1 MLLLAIALLTAG
13 DHSIDLSY
21 GGIAR
26 SYIVHMPPGA
36 TTPRPVI
43 INFHG
48 GGSTGAAQQKYTQMD
63 LVADREHFI
72 VVYPNGTGRG
82 RFLVWNAGTCCG
94 AAPAKRIDDVGF
106 IRALIA
112 DLEKRTPIDRSRI
125 YATGLSNGAMMSY
138 RMAAEAPDL
147 VAAIAPVSGSM
158 VLASF
163 HPTLPVPV
171 MHFHSVDDP
180 RALYNGG
187 LGPPFPMTTTRVFHP
202 PVEEQLAKWIA
213 HDGCRSTPKIEKRL
227 AGEGT
232 TATKLV
238 YAPCTSGAAVVFW
251 KMSGSGHVWPGKD
264 AVPAAARILGKPMHL
279 IDANEEIW
287 SFFKV
292 QAARGTISDS
302 SSQHEIQNQIF
313 RSSVRMHPQTV
324 FMSHLRPPRR

>member
-13 DHSIDLSY
+13 DHSIDLPY

-26 SYIVHMPPGA
+26 SYIVHVPPGA
-36 TTPRPVI
+36 ATPRPVV

-48 GGSTGAAQQKYTQMD
+48 GGSNAESQQRYTQMD
-63 LVADREHFI
+63 GVADREHFI

-82 RFLVWNAGTCCG
+82 KFLVWNAGTCCG
-94 AAPAKRIDDVGF
+94 TAPAKRIDDVGF
-106 IRALIA
+106 VRAVIA
-112 DLEKRTPIDRSRI
+112 DLEKRVPIDRSRI

-138 RMAAEAPDL
+138 RMGAEAADL

-158 VLASF
+158 VLVNF

-187 LGPPFPMTTTRVFHP
+187 LGPPFPMTTTRVLHP

-213 HDGCRSTPKIEKRL
+213 HNGCPSTPKIEKRL
-227 AGEGT
+227 AGDGN

-238 YAPCTSGAAVVFW
+238 YAPCTSGASVILW

-264 AVPAAARILGKPMHL
+264 PVAAGAGRVLGKATHL

-287 SFFKV
+287 AFFKG
-292 QAARGTISDS
+292 AAQRA
-302 SSQHEIQNQIF
+302 H
-313 RSSVRMHPQTV
+313 
-324 FMSHLRPPRR
+324 

>member
-1 MLLLAIALLTAG
+1 MYILLVIIGLIGDQRIEISHAG
-13 DHSIDLSY
+13 LQ
-21 GGIAR
+21 R
-26 SYIVHMPPGA
+26 SYVVHIPPAA

-63 LVADREHFI
+63 RVADREHFI

-106 IRALIA
+106 VRAVIA
-112 DLEKRTPIDRSRI
+112 DLEKRVPIDRTRI

-158 VLASF
+158 VLVDF

-187 LGPPFPMTTTRVFHP
+187 LGPPFPMTRTRVFHP

-213 HDGCRSTPKIEKRL
+213 HNGCPSAPKIEKRL
-227 AGEGT
+227 TGDGN

-238 YAPCTSGAAVVFW
+238 YAPCKSGAPVVFW

-264 AVPAAARILGKPMHL
+264 AMPAAARILGKATHL
-279 IDANEEIW
+279 IDANEEMW
-287 SFFKV
+287 AFF
-292 QAARGTISDS
+292 RGATRA
-302 SSQHEIQNQIF
+302 H
-313 RSSVRMHPQTV
+313 
-324 FMSHLRPPRR
+324 